1 MKENWKGKK
10 NKRISQKRDN
20 FSKDYEEK
28 VKKRKKSQR
37 KGKASQPKVI
47 GWINLGF
54 KTKRIKIFHKPKVDR
69 RQWLNLRSEQWKMG
83 GPFKVPLRPLCFEDI
98 KQKVWGEMARARVM
112 MEVSRKDCFMT

>member
-20 FSKDYEEK
+20 FSKDDEEK

-54 KTKRIKIFHKPKVDR
+54 KTKRIKIFHKPKVDQ